1 MAMGCWTSSCH
12 MESPWLSH
20 CLSSGEIR
28 YALTSGPLAP
38 GLVVLTETH
47 VCIRAQEPG
56 LAGQHDGE
64 PRTWKHLSSQLE
76 GPLPG
81 EPLARRT
88 TSGRTPCSPSA
99 FAMGTWPQTLPYSF
113 LAFPPPRH
121 KLCPR
126 SSSFS
131 LLLFSF
137 SPHLPLPHLL
147 VPLPP
152 LLTSF
157 PAFLPHCSM
166 PPWLTPATFLPP
178 GLQQQLVA
186 CGTSHPVR
194 GLCQGRQGCTLHQE
208 EWGAPTDH

>member
-38 GLVVLTETH
+38 SLVVLTETH

-88 TSGRTPCSPSA
+88 TSERIPCSPSA

-113 LAFPPPRH
+113 LAFPPPH
-121 KLCPR
+121 CKLCPH
-126 SSSFS
+126 F
-131 LLLFSF
+131 
-137 SPHLPLPHLL
+137 HLH
-147 VPLPP
+147 
-152 LLTSF
+152 
-157 PAFLPHCSM
+157 
-166 PPWLTPATFLPP
+166 
-178 GLQQQLVA
+178 
-186 CGTSHPVR
+186 SHY
-194 GLCQGRQGCTLHQE
+194 L
-208 EWGAPTDH
+208 